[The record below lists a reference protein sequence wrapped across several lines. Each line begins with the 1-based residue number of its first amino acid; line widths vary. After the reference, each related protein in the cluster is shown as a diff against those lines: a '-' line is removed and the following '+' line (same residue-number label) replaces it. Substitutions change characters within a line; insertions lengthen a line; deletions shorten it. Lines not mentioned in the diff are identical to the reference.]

1 MPNGRGPALKDRTV
15 MKTTI
20 AFTTLA
26 AALLVTPAL
35 ANGRCLQQS
44 QIYSWK
50 ALNDKTLIV
59 EDNFHDKFK
68 VSLMVHC
75 QHLEFHQTLAFKTF
89 SNTALACVSRGDE
102 VLSGTPIGPQHCP
115 ITKIEPYT
123 ADMEKAD
130 KAAADAA
137 KAEKN

>member
-1 MPNGRGPALKDRTV
+1 

-20 AFTTLA
+20 AFVAVAATLI
-26 AALLVTPAL
+26 VTPAL
-35 ANGRCLQQS
+35 AGRVCLQQS

-59 EDNFHDKFK
+59 EDNFHDKYK
-68 VSLMVHC
+68 LSLLVNC
-75 QHLEFHQTLAFKTF
+75 QRLQFHQNLGFKTF
-89 SNTALACVSRGDE
+89 SNTALACVEKGDE
-102 VLSGTPIGPQHCP
+102 VISGTSIGPQHCP
-115 ITKIEPYT
+115 IKTIEPYT